1 VYGRQEL
8 RPRHEHVDHGGD
20 VVVVHAAAEEG
31 DLVLGR
37 RVARGQVAQVL
48 EDVLLRAAL
57 GRSRRSRRRTP
68 SGIWASKM
76 ASSEGTPIVC
86 SISRRSASVVVV

>member
-1 VYGRQEL
+1 
-8 RPRHEHVDHGGD
+8 
-20 VVVVHAAAEEG
+20 
-31 DLVLGR
+31 
-37 RVARGQVAQVL
+37 VL

-57 GRSRRSRRRTP
+57 GQVQALAQAHA

-76 ASSEGTPIVC
+76 ASSEETPIVC